1 LCGVDSPPTVTARRK
16 EKGTTRPEGYEP
28 PKADN
33 SIWGLQM
40 LELIVSVCLVDN
52 PTRCKDV
59 SLVYLAE
66 SVTPM
71 QCMMQSQA
79 EIAKWTEGHP
89 NWVAKRWSCRPAG
102 RYAKI

>member
-1 LCGVDSPPTVTARRK
+1 
-16 EKGTTRPEGYEP
+16 
-28 PKADN
+28 
-33 SIWGLQM
+33 M
-40 LELIVSVCLVDN
+40 
-52 PTRCKDV
+52 
-59 SLVYLAE
+59 VYLAE